1 MCSSGRSLFIGAL
14 LVDGPWWASLPG
26 CRSLD
31 AGFDTSVRES
41 QALLEAPMK
50 YLLLI

>member
-1 MCSSGRSLFIGAL
+1 LLFIGAL

-31 AGFDTSVRES
+31 AGFDT
-41 QALLEAPMK
+41 
-50 YLLLI
+50 